1 MKILI
6 LIHSSKI
13 SLFKMKTLEKIAIFL
28 HFVLITNLSNAQS
41 VLITPSKS
49 LESDTLSIQKKL
61 VVGEKFASKPTNK
74 FEVFSNSKVR
84 LAVDGTGKIGV
95 GTDIPQNTLHVEG
108 RTQINGK
115 LFLNTKR
122 NIPGSVNSSLLFA
135 SITSVSQSQ
144 DSSDIALVLYENSD
158 YSPWLNFGK
167 ARGNFSAPAN
177 VQQNDYIF
185 KILGS
190 AYNNNDFNDAGSI
203 ELFVDGIPTNTSLP
217 SAMRFSTSREG
228 NVGSISS
235 MIIRSSGNV
244 GIGTENPQ
252 EQLSITQGMNI
263 DQINQND
270 GQLQYGL
277 RFGDSSGEGIASKRT
292 SGGNQYGLDFYTNSN
307 NRMTINNV
315 GNIGIGTITPT
326 QKLDING
333 SANIN
338 GDLYLKSFKVL
349 SNGGLNNTL
358 TVNGILDLGNNLK
371 TNNRWIS
378 SDGDNEGLKV
388 DAEGNV
394 GINEVNS
401 NVVFT
406 VKGSKSALFLVKNAS
421 DSYKFLVNQNGNVGI
436 GTADLT
442 KAKLTITGSELTN
455 LNYGYFNGQ
464 GNSGTASGSNYYSI
478 YASDRIAATEFN
490 AYSDA
495 RIKDIKGISSNEQD
509 LETLSKIE
517 ITDYQFK
524 DKIGKGNGQYKKV
537 IAQQVEN
544 VYPQAVSKIKD
555 CIPDIYQLAKLEND
569 FIELPNH
576 TLKIGEKVKLLFDDK
591 QEIFEILTISDLGF
605 TISGSE
611 KIHLNAQ
618 FRNPK
623 LIFVYGREV
632 ADFRSVDYEA
642 LSMLNVSA
650 TQALLKRLNEVEK
663 KIVDLEI
670 QQTRIKDFEARLSA
684 LENPQIQL
692 SSTKK

>member
-1 MKILI
+1 
-6 LIHSSKI
+6 
-13 SLFKMKTLEKIAIFL
+13 MKTLIQISFKVFILSAL
-28 HFVLITNLSNAQS
+28 LIQTQKTVAQS

-49 LESDTLSIQKKL
+49 LDSDTLSVQKKL
-61 VVGEKFASKPTNK
+61 VVGAKFASKPTNK
-74 FEVFSNSKVR
+74 FEVFSNNKVR
-84 LAVDGTGKIGV
+84 LAVDGAGKVGV

-144 DSSDIALVLYENSD
+144 DSSDIALVLYEDSD

-167 ARGNFSAPAN
+167 ARGNFSVPAN

-203 ELFVDGIPTNTSLP
+203 ELFVDGIPTSTSLP

-270 GQLQYGL
+270 GQLQNGL

-292 SGGNQYGLDFYTNSN
+292 MGGNQYGLDFYTSNN
-307 NRMTINNV
+307 NRMTINNI
-315 GNIGIGTITPT
+315 GNVGIGNITPT

-333 SANIN
+333 STNIN

-358 TVNGILDLGNNLK
+358 TVNGILELSNNLK
-371 TNNRWIS
+371 TNNKWIS

-388 DAEGNV
+388 DSDGNV
-394 GINEVNS
+394 GVNEVNS
-401 NVVFT
+401 NVVLT
-406 VKGSKSALFLVKNAS
+406 VKGSKMDLFLVKNAS
-421 DSYKFLVNQNGNVGI
+421 DSFKFLINQNGNVGI

-442 KAKLTITGSELTN
+442 KAKLTITGSMLTN
-455 LNYGYFNGQ
+455 LNYGYFNAQ
-464 GNSGTASGSNYYSI
+464 GNSGTASGSNYYSV

-490 AYSDA
+490 AFSDA
-495 RIKDIKGISSNEQD
+495 RIKDIVGISNNEKD

-537 IAQQVEN
+537 IAQQVET
-544 VYPQAVSKIKD
+544 VYPQAVSKITD
-555 CIPDIYQLAKLEND
+555 CIPDIYRLAKIENS

-576 TLKIGEKVKLLFDDK
+576 TLKIGEKVKLIFDDK
-591 QEIFEILTISDLGF
+591 QDIFEVKEANEHGF
-605 TISGSE
+605 QI
-611 KIHLNAQ
+611 I
-618 FRNPK
+618 NPK
-623 LIFVYGREV
+623 SKIVNQQVFVYGREV
-632 ADFRSVDYEA
+632 SDFRSVDYEA

>member
-1 MKILI
+1 
-6 LIHSSKI
+6 
-13 SLFKMKTLEKIAIFL
+13 MKTLIQISFKVFILSAL
-28 HFVLITNLSNAQS
+28 LIQTQKTVAQS

-49 LESDTLSIQKKL
+49 LDSDTLSIQKKL
-61 VVGEKFASKPTNK
+61 VVGTKFASKPTNK
-74 FEVFSNSKVR
+74 FEVFSNNKVG
-84 LAVDGTGKIGV
+84 LAVDGAGKVGV

-144 DSSDIALVLYENSD
+144 DSSDIALVLYEDSD

-167 ARGNFSAPAN
+167 ARGNFSVPAN

-203 ELFVDGIPTNTSLP
+203 ELFVDGIPTSTSLP

-292 SGGNQYGLDFYTNSN
+292 SGGNQYGLDFYTSNN
-307 NRMTINNV
+307 NRMTINNI
-315 GNIGIGTITPT
+315 GNVGIGNITPT

-333 SANIN
+333 STNIN

-358 TVNGILDLGNNLK
+358 TVNGILELGNNLK

-388 DAEGNV
+388 DSDGNV
-394 GINEVNS
+394 GVNEVNS

-406 VKGSKSALFLVKNAS
+406 VKGSKMDLFLVKNAS
-421 DSYKFLVNQNGNVGI
+421 DSFKFLVHQNGNVGI
-436 GTADLT
+436 GTADLS
-442 KAKLTITGSELTN
+442 KAKLTITGSMLTN
-455 LNYGYFNGQ
+455 LNYGYFNAQ

-490 AYSDA
+490 AFSDA
-495 RIKDIKGISSNEQD
+495 RIKDIRGISNNEKD

-537 IAQQVEN
+537 IAQQVES
-544 VYPQAVSKIKD
+544 VYPQAVSKITD
-555 CIPDIYQLAKLEND
+555 CIPDIYRLAKIENG

-576 TLKIGEKVKLLFDDK
+576 TLKIGEKVKLIFDDK
-591 QEIFEILTISDLGF
+591 QELVEVNEVNERGF
-605 TISGSE
+605 QIVNPQS
-611 KIHLNAQ
+611 KIVNQ
-618 FRNPK
+618 TV
-623 LIFVYGREV
+623 FVYGREV
-632 ADFRSVDYEA
+632 SDFRSVDYEA